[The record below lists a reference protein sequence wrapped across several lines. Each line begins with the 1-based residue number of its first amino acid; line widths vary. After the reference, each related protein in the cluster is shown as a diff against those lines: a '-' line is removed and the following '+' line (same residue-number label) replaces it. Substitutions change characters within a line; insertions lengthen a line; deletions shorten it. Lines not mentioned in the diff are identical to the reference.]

1 MGEHCRVELDHVN
14 TISFFPRPRL
24 TFWTQLDRRHPALEE
39 GHQTAFPPPQHLHLH
54 ASPGGVAQGAPTTHT
69 HTPTVYRETS
79 TTSYST
85 PPWPPLHESI
95 LKQGL
100 PCRPL
105 RQGDSDHPAIAD
117 IHLPPPPRPTR
128 NNHISFIMYIHIYTH
143 IYTHITII
151 PILVSDSAISM
162 NLNNHLTFFLNQ
174 FRVLCC
180 RNYPCV

>member
-24 TFWTQLDRRHPALEE
+24 TFWTQLDRRRPGGGASNSFPTTPTSPIFMHHLEE
-39 GHQTAFPPPQHLHLH
+39 WHRGPQLH
-54 ASPGGVAQGAPTTHT
+54 THT

-79 TTSYST
+79 TTYYST
-85 PPWPPLHESI
+85 SPWPPLHESI

-117 IHLPPPPRPTR
+117 IHLPPPPCPTR
-128 NNHISFIMYIHIYTH
+128 SNHISFIIMYIHIYTH
-143 IYTHITII
+143 IHTYNYNTY
-151 PILVSDSAISM
+151 ISLWFS
-162 NLNNHLTFFLNQ
+162 N
-174 FRVLCC
+174 
-180 RNYPCV
+180 

>member
-1 MGEHCRVELDHVN
+1 MHH
-14 TISFFPRPRL
+14 
-24 TFWTQLDRRHPALEE
+24 LEE
-39 GHQTAFPPPQHLHLH
+39 WHRGPQL
-54 ASPGGVAQGAPTTHT
+54 HT

>member
-1 MGEHCRVELDHVN
+1 MGPWRRGIKQLSHHPH
-14 TISFFPRPRL
+14 IS
-24 TFWTQLDRRHPALEE
+24 HI
-39 GHQTAFPPPQHLHLH
+39 H
-54 ASPGGVAQGAPTTHT
+54 ASPGGVAQGAPTTYT

-79 TTSYST
+79 TTYYST
-85 PPWPPLHESI
+85 SPWPPLHESI

-105 RQGDSDHPAIAD
+105 RQGDSDHPAQLEATIF
-117 IHLPPPPRPTR
+117 HLLSC
-128 NNHISFIMYIHIYTH
+128 IYIYTH

-174 FRVLCC
+174 FRVLC
-180 RNYPCV
+180 YLLISIL